1 LTTFTGRRR
10 HRAWHRRRGLLT
22 DSNSPGLICR
32 TSTAPPREG
41 QSDFHTASLT

>member
-22 DSNSPGLICR
+22 CSNSPGSIHR
-32 TSTAPPREG
+32 ISITSP
-41 QSDFHTASLT
+41 HTE